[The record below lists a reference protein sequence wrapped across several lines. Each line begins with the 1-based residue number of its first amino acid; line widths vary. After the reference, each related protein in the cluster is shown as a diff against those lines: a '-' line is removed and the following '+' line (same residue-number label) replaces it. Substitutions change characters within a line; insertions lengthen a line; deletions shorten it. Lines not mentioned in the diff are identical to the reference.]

1 MKRITYM
8 ILFSLFF
15 FLAGANLLQAQVD
28 TVLYEQFDNGQG
40 QWATGWVDATNATA
54 TFSIDTTG
62 KLSGKNS
69 YKTVVTKAQL
79 EMYRIQR
86 IHDLPLVA
94 GYQYTIS
101 FMAVADS
108 NARINC
114 LFELAGDP
122 YTQRLNDT
130 ASVTDAPQTFTY
142 SMSATQSVPTN
153 QVKLM
158 LGGAQNVGRTIWID
172 SIIVTRVPD
181 PALVSKWGETSLG
194 YAWSVLN
201 DSSTAPGNASMSGT
215 QPMSSNG
222 ASLLGGFDTLKPTM
236 DQAVV
241 ASGQLEFVGN
251 PGESYTALR
260 FAMSYA
266 DSLTLNNQYTDS
278 AMWVKAAGKGYYG
291 YEFTPRSGGTDMPNG
306 SGGSGSIWTIINGNW
321 SSTYS
326 NGGGPVGPAI
336 DQAPRLAVIEAGTY
350 NWAISVQQINDTTD
364 EVRWS
369 LVKSDNSYWF
379 GGTVMAPAVTDKF
392 NNVAFW
398 TKDGEHTQF
407 NLTGVRAVLGAPI
420 TVPPAPWQ
428 AYYLDQWGET
438 SLGYAWDVLND
449 TNTVIGDAGIAGTQ
463 PMASNGASLLGG
475 FGQSINIPT
484 DKAVI
489 VSGQLKFV
497 GSPGASYTAL
507 RYAITYRD
515 SLTLNNQNTDTAMWV
530 GSAGQGYY
538 GYEFTPRSGGA
549 DQPNG
554 SGGSGSIWTV
564 NNGNWPSTYSNG
576 GGPVGPAID
585 QAPRLAVIDAGTYDW
600 AISVQQINDTT
611 NEVRWYVVKEAAAG
625 QQTTYWF
632 GGTVMAPAVT
642 NKLNNVAF
650 WTKDGEHT
658 EFDIIAAKIDIG
670 APITVPPKPFASYYV
685 DTWGFNGSNGGWS
698 LKPGEFV
705 GDEIISGTSDLTGW
719 AAVRGEFGP
728 ESGVSKDTALLVT
741 GQLEFDGGGFDAWSS
756 LRFGIFYSDSAG
768 SVQVDSAL
776 DSSNVWT
783 GTNNSTN
790 GYLLLP
796 LSSNTPAVSWQ
807 GISQTG
813 TWGAV
818 VNGTWYSTGGAEDYI
833 LGSNLQEPPNA
844 TASAGTYNFAIS
856 VAPMSATSND
866 VRFYLTKDDGSYS
879 FRGKIVDNHD
889 PLVTQKFNSINFAL
903 NTNAGT
909 SAMKMLNVKIDRGAP
924 LDSVLV
930 GVEGTKSL
938 LPTEYSLSQNYPNPF
953 NPTTTINFALPKS
966 SDISLVVYDIL
977 GRKVAEL
984 INGNLAAGYHSIN
997 FNASNFASGVY
1008 FYRLQAGNFVSVK
1021 KLMLLK

>member
-1 MKRITYM
+1 MKRISFM
-8 ILFSLFF
+8 ILFSLL
-15 FLAGANLLQAQVD
+15 FLFAGANLLQAQVD
-28 TVLYEQFDNGQG
+28 TVLYEQFDNGEG
-40 QWATGWVDATNATA
+40 QWSEGWIDAANATV

-69 YKTVVTKAQL
+69 YEADITSAQM

-94 GYQYTIS
+94 GYKYTVS
-101 FMAVADS
+101 FLAVADS
-108 NARINC
+108 DALINC
-114 LFELAGDP
+114 LFELSGDP
-122 YTQRLNDT
+122 YTKRIDDT
-130 ASVTDAPQTFTY
+130 ASVTDTPQTFTY
-142 SMSATQSVPTN
+142 SVAATENVPTN
-153 QVKLM
+153 QVKFM
-158 LGGAQNVGRTIWID
+158 FGGAQNSGRTIWID
-172 SIIVTRVPD
+172 SIIVTRIPD
-181 PALVSKWGETSLG
+181 PTLVSKWGETSLG
-194 YAWSVLN
+194 FAWDVLN
-201 DSSTAPGNASMSGT
+201 DSSTAAGDASMSGT

-236 DQAVV
+236 DMAVV
-241 ASGQLEFVGN
+241 ASGQLQFVGS

-260 FAMSYA
+260 FALTYA
-266 DSLTLNNQYTDS
+266 DSLTLNYQYTDS

-306 SGGSGSIWTIINGNW
+306 SGGSGSIWTVINGNW

-326 NGGGPVGPAI
+326 NGGGPIGPAI
-336 DQAPRLAVIEAGTY
+336 NQAPRLAVITEGTY
-350 NWAISVQQINDTTD
+350 NWAISVQQVNDTTD

-369 LVKSDNSYWF
+369 LVKTDNSYWF

-398 TKDGEHTQF
+398 TKDGDHTQF
-407 NLTGVRAVLGAPI
+407 NLMGVRATLGNPI

-449 TNTVIGDAGIAGTQ
+449 TNTVVGDAGIAGTQ
-463 PMASNGASLLGG
+463 PMSSNGASLLGS
-475 FGQSINIPT
+475 FGQDITIPT

-489 VSGQLKFV
+489 VSGQMKFV
-497 GSPGASYTAL
+497 GSPGESYTAL

-515 SLTLNNQNTDTAMWV
+515 SLTLNNPLTDSAMWV
-530 GSAGQGYY
+530 GSVGNGYY
-538 GYEFTPRSGGA
+538 GYEFTPRSGGT
-549 DQPNG
+549 DKPNG
-554 SGGSGSIWTV
+554 GGGIGSIWSV
-564 NNGNWPSTYSNG
+564 INGNWPSTYSNG
-576 GGPVGPAID
+576 GGPLTYVD

-600 AISVQQINDTT
+600 AISVQQVNDTT
-611 NEVRWYVVKEAAAG
+611 NEVRWYIKKEAAAG
-625 QQTTYWF
+625 AQTTYWF

-650 WTKDGEHT
+650 WTKDGDHT

-670 APITVPPKPFASYYV
+670 NPITIPPKPFAAYYV
-685 DTWGFNGSNGGWS
+685 DTWGFNGGTGGWS

-705 GDEIISGTSDLTGW
+705 GDEILSGTSDLTGW

-728 ESGVSKDTALLVT
+728 ESGISKDTALLVT
-741 GQLEFDGGGFDAWSS
+741 GDLEFDGGGFDAWSS

-768 SVQVDSAL
+768 KVQIDSVA
-776 DSSNVWT
+776 DSSYVWN
-783 GTNNSTN
+783 GTETHTN
-790 GYLLLP
+790 GYLFCP
-796 LSSNTPAVSWQ
+796 LSSSATAPNWSGP
-807 GISQTG
+807 SQAG

-818 VNGTWYSTGGAEDYI
+818 VDGKWFSTNDANDYV
-833 LGSNLQEPPNA
+833 LGNNLQEPPNA
-844 TASAGTYNFAIS
+844 TATAGTYQFAIS
-856 VAPMSATSND
+856 IAPVSATSND
-866 VRFYLTKDDGSYS
+866 VRFYLTKDDGSYN

-924 LDSVLV
+924 LDSLLV
-930 GVEGTKSL
+930 GVEGTESL
-938 LPTEYSLSQNYPNPF
+938 LPTQYSLSQNYPNPF
-953 NPTTTINFALPKS
+953 NPTTTINFALPKAG
-966 SDISLVVYDIL
+966 DVSLVVYDIL

-984 INGNLAAGYHSIN
+984 INGNLAAGYHTIN
-997 FNASNFASGVY
+997 FNASNYASGVY